1 MLNGADDPQTF
12 VVEVMRPALEAE
24 VKRMLGERLYLIV
37 GTPHV
42 FGDTVTIIAEIF
54 FLKDTPDAEARFA
67 KEQESWWQIMSSQV
81 EQNPKKRSAKFLME
95 ETPSKKQCQSV

>member
-1 MLNGADDPQTF
+1 
-12 VVEVMRPALEAE
+12 
-24 VKRMLGERLYLIV
+24 MLGVRLYLIV

-42 FGDTVTIIAEIF
+42 SGDTVTIIAENICDF
-54 FLKDTPDAEARFA
+54 KDTPDAEARFA

-81 EQNPKKRSAKFLME
+81 EQNPKKRSAKFLLE